1 MRTFLL
7 LTMALAVVLVA
18 RPAGTQI
25 SDRDLYERIAEAIE
39 RYPNYGIFDAIEV
52 SVENRAVVLSGWVT
66 VPAKRDEIA
75 KRVQRVDGIRTL
87 STNIKILPV
96 SRRDDEMRHQ
106 IASAI
111 YNNPMFWMQ
120 AQMPVPP
127 IHIIV
132 DSGKI
137 ILTGLAENEGQKTT
151 ALMLAQR
158 VPGNFGVTNLIKV
171 PPRGR

>member
-1 MRTFLL
+1 MRTFLFL
-7 LTMALAVVLVA
+7 AMALAAVLVA
-18 RPAGTQI
+18 RPAGAQI
-25 SDRDLYERIAEAIE
+25 SDRDLYERIAEAID
-39 RYPNYGIFDAIEV
+39 RYPNYGIFDAVEV
-52 SVENRAVVLSGWVT
+52 NIENRAVVLTGWVT
-66 VPAKRDEIA
+66 VPAKRDDIVR
-75 KRVQRVDGIRTL
+75 RVQRVDGIRTL

-137 ILTGLAENEGQKTT
+137 ILTGMAENEGQKTT

-171 PPRGR
+171 PARRR

>member
-7 LTMALAVVLVA
+7 LAMALAAVLVA
-18 RPAGTQI
+18 RPAGAQI
-25 SDRDLYERIAEAIE
+25 SDRDLYERIAEAID

-52 SVENRAVVLSGWVT
+52 SIENRAVTLSGWVT
-66 VPAKRDEIA
+66 VPAKRDDIV
-75 KRVQRVDGIRTL
+75 KRVERVDGIRTL
-87 STNIKILPV
+87 SANIKILPV

-120 AQMPVPP
+120 AQMAVPP

-137 ILTGLAENEGQKTT
+137 ILTGVAESEGQRTT

>member
-7 LTMALAVVLVA
+7 LAMALAAVLVA
-18 RPAGTQI
+18 RPAGAQI
-25 SDRDLYERIAEAIE
+25 SDRDLYERIADAVNS
-39 RYPNYGIFDAIEV
+39 YPNYSIFDAIEV
-52 SVENRAVVLSGWVT
+52 GIENRAVALSGWVT
-66 VPAKRDEIA
+66 VPAKRDEIVR
-75 KRVQRVDGIRTL
+75 RVQRVDGLRTL

-106 IASAI
+106 VASAI

-137 ILTGLAENEGQKTT
+137 ILTGVAESEGQRTT

>member
-1 MRTFLL
+1 
-7 LTMALAVVLVA
+7 
-18 RPAGTQI
+18 
-25 SDRDLYERIAEAIE
+25 
-39 RYPNYGIFDAIEV
+39 
-52 SVENRAVVLSGWVT
+52 
-66 VPAKRDEIA
+66 
-75 KRVQRVDGIRTL
+75 
-87 STNIKILPV
+87 
-96 SRRDDEMRHQ
+96 
-106 IASAI
+106 
-111 YNNPMFWMQ
+111 MFWMQ

-137 ILTGLAENEGQKTT
+137 ILTGMAENEGQKTT